1 MNQPCLTG
9 PTIPTARH
17 ASPVPAL
24 APPLTPLPVRSLAR
38 RTVLAAGAFAALTS
52 CSSPDA
58 PAAGPSGASASG
70 PSRST
75 AGSPGPAVT
84 PSASGGSAP
93 ADWPALGRG
102 LDGTLVRPGDS
113 AYDTARRLYN
123 TRFDSQRP
131 AAVAYVRHEDDIRE
145 CLAFART
152 SGTPVAIRSGGH
164 SYAGLSAG
172 TGRLVVDVS
181 ALSGVDPDG
190 TVGAGARLG
199 DIYRSL
205 GAHGLTVPGGSC
217 ATVGISGLT
226 LGGGHGVASRAYG
239 LTCDNLT
246 SATLVTAD
254 GRTLTADATRN
265 KDLFWALRGGGN
277 GSFGVVTRL
286 GFRTSPAPQ
295 TVVCNLSWPW
305 SRAGAVLAAWQE
317 WGPDQPD
324 EIWSSLHFDAGAD
337 GADPTVSL
345 AVFSLGTYG
354 DLQNAVDRLA
364 DRVGSSASTVSLR
377 RRGYEEAM
385 LAYAGCAGLTA
396 DQCHL
401 PGTAPGRKAQGV
413 LGRETYAAASDF
425 FNQSLPPE
433 GVRSLTGRVEAFTRL
448 SAGEGAK
455 GSVILTALGGAV
467 NRVARD
473 ATAFV
478 HRDSRMLAQYIAA
491 WSPGAPGTSATT
503 AQGWLKS
510 IHAAMGP
517 HASGEAYQN
526 YTDPTLTDWRRAYFG
541 SSADRLEKLREQY
554 DPEKLF
560 AGPQTP

>member
-1 MNQPCLTG
+1 MNQQHPAD
-9 PTIPTARH
+9 PAIPPARR
-17 ASPVPAL
+17 ASPAPVP
-24 APPLTPLPVRSLAR
+24 SLAR
-38 RTVLAAGAFAALTS
+38 RAVLAAGASAALTA

-58 PAAGPSGASASG
+58 PAAGPSAASPSG
-70 PSRST
+70 VPRPAT
-75 AGSPGPAVT
+75 GSPGPPTNT
-84 PSASGGSAP
+84 PAASADSAP
-93 ADWPALGRG
+93 ADWPALGRS

-123 TRFDSQRP
+123 TRFDTQRP

-145 CLAFART
+145 CLAFARAT
-152 SGTPVAIRSGGH
+152 GTPVAIRSGGH

-181 ALSGVDPDG
+181 AIESVDRDG
-190 TVGAGARLG
+190 TIGAGARLG

-205 GAHGLTVPGGSC
+205 GAHGLTIPGGSC

-254 GRTLTADATRN
+254 GRTLTADATRH

-286 GFRTSPAPQ
+286 RFRTSPAPR
-295 TVVCNLSWPW
+295 TVVCNLGWPW

-324 EIWSSLHFDAGAD
+324 EIWSSLHFEAGTD

-345 AVFSLGTYG
+345 AAFSLGTYG

-364 DRVGSSASTVSLR
+364 DRAGASASTVSLR

-385 LAYAGCAGLTA
+385 LAYAGCSGLTA

-401 PGTAPGRKAQGV
+401 PGTTPGRTARGA

-425 FNQSLPPE
+425 FTRSLPPE
-433 GVRSLTGRVEAFTRL
+433 GLRTLTGRVEAFTRQP
-448 SAGEGAK
+448 AGEGAK

-478 HRDSRMLAQYIAA
+478 HRDSRMLAQYLAS
-491 WSPGAPGTSATT
+491 WSPDASGTSATA

-510 IHAAMGP
+510 IHTAMGP

-541 SSADRLEKLREQY
+541 PSADRLGKLRDQY
-554 DPEKLF
+554 DPERLF

>member
-1 MNQPCLTG
+1 MNQPHLTD
-9 PTIPTARH
+9 PVVPRARR
-17 ASPVPAL
+17 ASSVSAPVP
-24 APPLTPLPVRSLAR
+24 PLAR
-38 RTVLAAGAFAALTS
+38 RTVLAAGALAALAS

-58 PAAGPSGASASG
+58 PAAGPTGAPPPTAGRSTPGRTSAPAASASG
-70 PSRST
+70 
-75 AGSPGPAVT
+75 
-84 PSASGGSAP
+84 AP

-102 LDGTLVRPGDS
+102 LDGTLVRPEDG

-123 TRFDSQRP
+123 TRFDTQRP

-152 SGTPVAIRSGGH
+152 TGTPVAIRSGGH
-164 SYAGLSAG
+164 SYAGLSAA

-181 ALSGVDPDG
+181 ALGGVDRDG
-190 TVGAGARLG
+190 TIGAGARLG
-199 DIYRSL
+199 DVYRSL

-239 LTCDNLT
+239 LTCDSLT

-265 KDLFWALRGGGN
+265 QDLFWALRGGGN

-286 GFRTSPAPQ
+286 RFRTSPAPQ
-295 TVVCNLSWPW
+295 TVVCNLGWPW

-324 EIWSSLHFDAGAD
+324 EIWSSLHFSAGTG
-337 GADPTVSL
+337 GADPTVTLS
-345 AVFSLGTYG
+345 AFSLGTYG

-364 DRVGSSASTVSLR
+364 DAVGSSASTVSLR

-401 PGTAPGRKAQGV
+401 PGTTPGRTTQGV

-425 FNQSLPPE
+425 FTRSLPPE
-433 GVRSLTGRVEAFTRL
+433 GLRALTRGVEAFTRQP
-448 SAGEGAK
+448 AGEDGK

-467 NRVARD
+467 NRVARG

-491 WSPGAPGTSATT
+491 WGPQAPGASATA

-510 IHAAMGP
+510 IHASMGP

-541 SSADRLEKLREQY
+541 SSADRLGKLREQY
-554 DPEKLF
+554 DPTRLF

>member
-1 MNQPCLTG
+1 MKQPYLPG
-9 PTIPTARH
+9 QVVPAPRRP
-17 ASPVPAL
+17 SPVPAP
-24 APPLTPLPVRSLAR
+24 ATPRPPAR
-38 RTVLAAGAFAALTS
+38 RSVLAAGALAALTS
-52 CSSPDA
+52 ATASCSAPGSGAPDPDA
-58 PAAGPSGASASG
+58 TKTGRAGDPRPTTGSPAP
-70 PSRST
+70 
-75 AGSPGPAVT
+75 AGSPTA
-84 PSASGGSAP
+84 SAGGAP

-102 LDGTLVRPGDS
+102 LDGTLVRPEDS

-123 TRFDSQRP
+123 TRFDTQRP
-131 AAVAYVRHEDDIRE
+131 AAVAYVRHEDDIRT

-152 SGTPVAIRSGGH
+152 TGTPVAIRSGGH
-164 SYAGLSAG
+164 SYAGLSGG

-181 ALSGVDPDG
+181 ALSGVDRDG
-190 TVGAGARLG
+190 TIGAGARLG
-199 DIYRSL
+199 DVYRGL

-254 GRTLTADATRN
+254 GQTLTADAGRN
-265 KDLFWALRGGGN
+265 QDLFWALRGGGN

-286 GFRTSPAPQ
+286 RFRTSPAPQ
-295 TVVCNLSWPW
+295 TVVCTLRWPW
-305 SRAGAVLAAWQE
+305 SRAGSVLAAWQE

-324 EIWSSLHFDAGAD
+324 EIWSSLHFEAGAD
-337 GADPTVSL
+337 GADPTVTL
-345 AVFSLGTYG
+345 AAFSLGTYG

-364 DRVGSSASTVSLR
+364 DRAGSSASTVSLR
-377 RRGYEEAM
+377 RRGYEDAM

-401 PGTAPGRKAQGV
+401 PGTTPGRTAGGA

-425 FNQSLPPE
+425 FTRSLPPE
-433 GVRSLTGRVEAFTRL
+433 GLRALTGGVEAFTRR
-448 SAGEGAK
+448 AVGEGGK
-455 GSVILTALGGAV
+455 GSVILTALGGAI
-467 NRVARD
+467 NRVAPD

-478 HRDSRMLAQYIAA
+478 HRDSRMLVQYIAA
-491 WSPGAPGTSATT
+491 WSPDAPGASATG
-503 AQGWLKS
+503 AQGWLKD

-526 YTDPTLTDWRRAYFG
+526 YADPTLTGWRRAYFG
-541 SSADRLEKLREQY
+541 SSADRLGQLRDRY
-554 DPEKLF
+554 DPGGLF

>member
-1 MNQPCLTG
+1 MVTPA
-9 PTIPTARH
+9 PRH
-17 ASPVPAL
+17 PNPVPAPAAL
-24 APPLTPLPVRSLAR
+24 PPAR
-38 RTVLAAGAFAALTS
+38 RTVLAAGALAALTS
-52 CSSPDA
+52 AAASCSAPGADSPGADA
-58 PAAGPSGASASG
+58 SGTGRPGVPRPATGSPTPTRSPAASA
-70 PSRST
+70 
-75 AGSPGPAVT
+75 
-84 PSASGGSAP
+84 GGAP
-93 ADWPALGRG
+93 ADWQALGRG
-102 LDGTLVRPGDS
+102 LDGTLVRPEDS
-113 AYDTARRLYN
+113 PYDTARRLYN
-123 TRFDSQRP
+123 TRFDTQRP
-131 AAVAYVRHEDDIRE
+131 AAVAYVRHEDDIRA

-152 SGTPVAIRSGGH
+152 TGTPVAIRSGGH
-164 SYAGLSAG
+164 SYAGLSGG

-181 ALSGVDPDG
+181 ALSGVEADG
-190 TVGAGARLG
+190 TIGAGARLG
-199 DIYRSL
+199 DIYRGL

-254 GRTLTADATRN
+254 GRTLTADAGQN
-265 KDLFWALRGGGN
+265 QDLFWGLRGGGN
-277 GSFGVVTRL
+277 GTFGVVTRL
-286 GFRTSPAPQ
+286 HFRTSPAPQ
-295 TVVCNLSWPW
+295 TVVCNLGWPW

-324 EIWSSLHFDAGAD
+324 EIWSSLHFEAGAD

-345 AVFSLGTYG
+345 AAFSLGTYG

-364 DRVGSSASTVSLR
+364 DRAGSPASTVSLR
-377 RRGYEEAM
+377 RRGYEDAM

-401 PGTAPGRKAQGV
+401 PGTTPGRTARGV

-425 FNQSLPPE
+425 FTRSLPPE
-433 GVRSLTGRVEAFTRL
+433 GLRALTGGVEAFGRR
-448 SAGEGAK
+448 SVGEGGK

-491 WSPGAPGTSATT
+491 WSPDSPGSSATR
-503 AQGWLKS
+503 AQGWLKD
-510 IHAAMGP
+510 IHAAMAP

-526 YTDPTLTDWRRAYFG
+526 YSDPTLTDWRRAYFG
-541 SSADRLEKLREQY
+541 SSADRLGRLRDRY
-554 DPEKLF
+554 DPEGLF